1 MNLDEM
7 LKAPPRRTNACK
19 WSQWFNGIDEMDQN
33 SIIAVFADDHTETS
47 HICRVLREY
56 GCPMSDSTIR
66 THRLNECKSCG
77 R

>member
-19 WSQWFNGIDEMDQN
+19 WSQWWV
-33 SIIAVFADDHTETS
+33 SINESERQAITAAFTDLTTETS

-66 THRLNECKSCG
+66 THRLNECKTCG